1 MGEGVIGFGERGRNS
16 QRAHHY
22 NNLPDSYAT
31 TKNWPLQTN
40 VDAAVAS
47 GMTFVVVCCCV
58 PLPFRPTLSHAH
70 PRGRA
75 QTAILRDFFVLKC
88 FPSCDFKMHLSL
100 SGTTMNNGFTRD
112 SLVPWLRQTH
122 MRLAMTEETIFKL
135 LGLLIYIG
143 HIIKAV
149 IERSFFFPLIIIIW
163 KT

>member
-1 MGEGVIGFGERGRNS
+1 
-16 QRAHHY
+16 
-22 NNLPDSYAT
+22 
-31 TKNWPLQTN
+31 
-40 VDAAVAS
+40 
-47 GMTFVVVCCCV
+47 MTFVVVCCCV

-88 FPSCDFKMHLSL
+88 FPSCDFKMHLYVALSL

-135 LGLLIYIG
+135 LGLLIYIS

-149 IERSFFFPLIIIIW
+149 IEWSFFSTCYYYLEDLNVTSGIIFLQYASSNITACLKRIFGISLV
-163 KT
+163 